1 MEPGSRPVFDY
12 VVRTLS
18 ARCGHNGLVSCQHLT
33 HEGAQYLDGAHEWHH
48 DGFAHLL
55 IDLMLRPGGII
66 EFDDYWW
73 HVLMLLFIGFAHCC
87 QRGRVC

>member
-1 MEPGSRPVFDY
+1 MWYALCALWSQPVWF
-12 VVRTLS
+12 
-18 ARCGHNGLVSCQHLT
+18 LVYQYLQHLT